1 MELER
6 AFSYSHLTQSQ
17 RTVHL
22 ISTKIMSI
30 NVGTESHDTCQFL
43 TPVVVGFDSFIGRE
57 EKGTSVYRGEGT
69 SMYVEPSLP
78 AIVELIIYIH

>member
-1 MELER
+1 MP
-6 AFSYSHLTQSQ
+6 
-17 RTVHL
+17 
-22 ISTKIMSI
+22 I
-30 NVGTESHDTCQFL
+30 NVGTESQM
-43 TPVVVGFDSFIGRE
+43 PVGVGFDSFIGRE